1 MSADDRQQCDNG
13 SFEERVLTGEHQAP
27 QQRQAVFNSY
37 YRLSE
42 WVAWAQP
49 LAMNMRKGTMP
60 GLTGEVMV
68 VDYISGRE

>member
-1 MSADDRQQCDNG
+1 MMSDT
-13 SFEERVLTGEHQAP
+13 EEQTLTGEHQHP
-27 QQRQAVFNSY
+27 QQRQAIFNSY

>member
-1 MSADDRQQCDNG
+1 MSDA
-13 SFEERVLTGEHQAP
+13 EEQLPLEGEHQAP
-27 QQRQAVFNSY
+27 QQRQAIFNSY

-60 GLTGEVMV
+60 GVTGEVMV

>member
-1 MSADDRQQCDNG
+1 MYEQHS
-13 SFEERVLTGEHQAP
+13 ERSSEQHNDIALEGEHQAP
-27 QQRQAVFNSY
+27 QQRQVVFNSY

-60 GLTGEVMV
+60 GVTGEVMV

>member
-1 MSADDRQQCDNG
+1 MYEQHS
-13 SFEERVLTGEHQAP
+13 ERSSEQHSDIALEGEHQAP

-60 GLTGEVMV
+60 GLSTEVMV